1 MFALCSNT
9 VPVNERQKDQVP
21 QPIAPL
27 PANVSPDVASLL
39 NEAVDCAALADG
51 LVFAERAFALAQ
63 HRTPLDR
70 AAAAHVTCF
79 FLYRTGATDRTITFG
94 ESMLPLVKA
103 EPMPAAYAEML
114 RWIGVCACDSGL
126 FGVAIKHATEGY
138 RLADQT
144 NDQRGRVLAFS
155 LLGGCFERSGDPWQ
169 GERLL
174 RDGLALAREL
184 DEPYPLITTLNNL
197 AAVLIGK
204 FYSLRDGWAATE
216 GRTAL
221 EDCLPLAREV
231 LHMAPIIGDP
241 YLDAFAH
248 GNLGEV
254 LVHLGQLEEANT
266 LLRAALALADIGG
279 YHAVSPRVRCSMG
292 ELNLARGDFS
302 TARIELSA
310 LLAERNHLPTVS
322 TQMRVHYALYLAHR
336 GEGNAAAALAQ
347 LEAFRKIESQRSMQ
361 QLKAKSE
368 HMVMRL
374 EADETQRKGL
384 EQAYGVAQAHAS
396 RASELERITLEDE
409 LTGLGNRRALDM
421 KLADMVASA
430 RTTSAPLVVVLL
442 DLDHFKQINDRF
454 GHTVGDRV
462 LVQVARLLGE
472 HTRSSDVVVRSGGE
486 EFVLV
491 MPGTSAPDAFDICER
506 LRQRVSDY
514 PWATIAS
521 ELRVAVSAGIASAP
535 DYDAGTLVERAD
547 LAMYRAKRAGRNRI
561 AVAA

>member
-1 MFALCSNT
+1 M
-9 VPVNERQKDQVP
+9 P

-27 PANVSPDVASLL
+27 PADVTPAIAALL
-39 NEAVDCAALADG
+39 TEAIDCAALADG
-51 LVFAERAFALAQ
+51 LVIGERALALAQ
-63 HRTPLDR
+63 TSTSLDR

-79 FLYRTGATDRTITFG
+79 FLYRTGATERTITFG
-94 ESMLPLVKA
+94 EAMLPLLKA
-103 EPMPAAYAEML
+103 EAMHAAYAEML
-114 RWIGVCACDSGL
+114 RWVGVCACDSGL
-126 FGVAIKHATEGY
+126 FGIAIKRATEGY
-138 RLADQT
+138 RLADEM

-184 DEPYPLITTLNNL
+184 NEPYPLITTMNNL

-204 FYSLRDGWAATE
+204 FYSLRDGWAASE
-216 GRTAL
+216 GRSAL
-221 EDCLPLAREV
+221 DDCLPLAREV
-231 LHMAPIIGDP
+231 LKMAPIIGDP
-241 YLDAFAH
+241 YLSAFAH

-254 LVHLGQLEEANT
+254 LVHLGQLEEADK
-266 LLRAALALADIGG
+266 LLHEALALAEAGG
-279 YHAVSPRVRCSMG
+279 YHAVWPRVRCSIG
-292 ELNLARGDFS
+292 ELHLARGDS
-302 TARIELSA
+302 HAAKEELSA
-310 LLAERNHLPTVS
+310 LLGERSHLPTVS

-336 GEGNAAAALAQ
+336 NDGDTAAALAQ

-374 EADETQRKGL
+374 EADESQRKGL
-384 EQAYGVAQAHAS
+384 EHAHGVARAHAS
-396 RASELERITLEDE
+396 RASELERMTLEDE
-409 LTGLGNRRALDM
+409 LTGLGNRRALDL
-421 KLADMVASA
+421 KLTEMVTNARSA
-430 RTTSAPLVVVLL
+430 EAPLVVVLL

-462 LVQVARLLGE
+462 LVQVAKLLNE
-472 HTRSSDVVVRSGGE
+472 HTRASDIVTRTGGE

-491 MPGTSAPDAFDICER
+491 MPGTSAPDAFDLCER
-506 LRQRVSDY
+506 LRQRVSGY
-514 PWATIAS
+514 PWATIAP

-535 DYDAGTLVERAD
+535 GYDAALLVERAD
-547 LAMYRAKRAGRNRI
+547 LAMYSAKRAGRNRV

>member
-1 MFALCSNT
+1 M
-9 VPVNERQKDQVP
+9 P

-27 PANVSPDVASLL
+27 PAELSPDIALL
-39 NEAVDCAALADG
+39 LDEAVDCAALADG
-51 LVFAERAFALAQ
+51 LVIAERAFALAQ
-63 HRTPLDR
+63 NRTSLDR

-79 FLYRTGATDRTITFG
+79 FLYRTGATERTMTFG
-94 ESMLPLVKA
+94 EAMLPLVKA
-103 EPMPAAYAEML
+103 ESMPAAYAEML
-114 RWIGVCACDSGL
+114 RWIGVSACDSGL

-138 RLADQT
+138 HLANQT

-174 RDGLALAREL
+174 RDGLALARQL

-204 FYSLRDGWAATE
+204 FYSLREGWAAKE
-216 GRTAL
+216 GRAAL

-231 LHMAPIIGDP
+231 LHMSPIIGDP

-254 LVHLGQLEEANT
+254 LVHLGQLEEART
-266 LLRAALALADIGG
+266 LLHAALALAEIGG
-279 YHAVSPRVRCSMG
+279 YHAVSPRVRCSIG
-292 ELNLARGDFS
+292 ELNLARGDFR
-302 TARIELSA
+302 TARTELTA
-310 LLAERNHLPTVS
+310 LLAERNHLPTIA

-336 GEGNAAAALAQ
+336 GEGDTTAALAQ
-347 LEAFRKIESQRSMQ
+347 LEAFRRIESQRSMQ

-374 EADETQRKGL
+374 EADETQRQGL

-396 RASELERITLEDE
+396 RAIELERITLEDE
-409 LTGLGNRRALDM
+409 LTGLGNRRALDL
-421 KLADMVASA
+421 KLAAMVAKA
-430 RTTSAPLVVVLL
+430 RTTDAPLVVVLL

-462 LVQVARLLGE
+462 LVQVAKLLSE
-472 HTRSSDVVVRSGGE
+472 HTRASDMVVRSGGE

-491 MPGTSAPDAFDICER
+491 MPGTCAPDAFDICER
-506 LRQRVSDY
+506 LRLRISDY
-514 PWATIAS
+514 PWATIAP

-535 DYDAGTLVERAD
+535 EYDAATLVERAD

-561 AVAA
+561 AVAT

>member
-1 MFALCSNT
+1 M
-9 VPVNERQKDQVP
+9 P

-27 PANVSPDVASLL
+27 SADVSPDIASLL
-39 NEAVDCAALADG
+39 NEAVDCAALSDG
-51 LVFAERAFALAQ
+51 LIVAERAFALAQ
-63 HRTPLDR
+63 KRTSLDR
-70 AAAAHVTCF
+70 ASAAHVTCF
-79 FLYRTGATDRTITFG
+79 FLYRTGATERVMTFG
-94 ESMLPLVKA
+94 EAMLPLVKLEA
-103 EPMPAAYAEML
+103 MPAAYAEML

-138 RLADQT
+138 HLADQM

-174 RDGLALAREL
+174 RDGLALARQFG
-184 DEPYPLITTLNNL
+184 EPYPLITTLNNL

-204 FYSLRDGWAATE
+204 FYSLREGWAATE
-216 GRTAL
+216 GRAAL
-221 EDCLPLAREV
+221 ADCLPLAREV
-231 LHMAPIIGDP
+231 LQMSPIIGDP

-254 LVHLGQLEEANT
+254 LVHLGQLSEAET
-266 LLRAALALADIGG
+266 LLHAALALAESGG
-279 YHAVSPRVRCSMG
+279 YHAVSPRVRCSIG
-292 ELNLARGDFS
+292 ELKLARGDFR
-302 TARIELSA
+302 TARIELTA
-310 LLAERNHLPTVS
+310 LLAEQKHLPTIS

-336 GEGNAAAALAQ
+336 GEGDTTAALAQ
-347 LEAFRKIESQRSMQ
+347 LEAFRRIESQRSMQ

-384 EQAYGVAQAHAS
+384 EKAYGVAQAHAS

-409 LTGLGNRRALDM
+409 LTGLGNRRALDL
-421 KLADMVASA
+421 KLAGMVANA
-430 RTTSAPLVVVLL
+430 RTTDAPLVVVLL

-462 LVQVARLLGE
+462 LVQVARLLSE
-472 HTRSSDVVVRSGGE
+472 HTRASDMVVRSGGE

-506 LRQRVSDY
+506 LRQRVSGY
-514 PWATIAS
+514 PWATIAP
-521 ELRVAVSAGIASAP
+521 ELHVAVSAGIASAP
-535 DYDAGTLVERAD
+535 DYDAATLVERAD
-547 LAMYRAKRAGRNRI
+547 LAMYRAKRAGRNRV

>member
-1 MFALCSNT
+1 M
-9 VPVNERQKDQVP
+9 P

-27 PANVSPDVASLL
+27 HADVAPDIASLL
-39 NEAVDCAALADG
+39 TDAVDCAALADG
-51 LVFAERAFALAQ
+51 LVIAERALALAQ
-63 HRTPLDR
+63 SRNSLDR

-79 FLYRTGATDRTITFG
+79 FLYRTGATERTITLG
-94 ESMLPLVKA
+94 EAMLPLVKL
-103 EPMPAAYAEML
+103 EPMQVAYAEML
-114 RWIGVCACDSGL
+114 RWVGVCACDMGL
-126 FGVAIKHATEGY
+126 FGVAIKRATEGY
-138 RLADQT
+138 RLADET

-184 DEPYPLITTLNNL
+184 NEPYPLIATLNNL

-204 FYSLRDGWAATE
+204 FYSLRDSWAANE
-216 GRTAL
+216 GRAAL

-231 LHMAPIIGDP
+231 LEMVPTIGDP
-241 YLDAFAH
+241 YFDAFAH

-254 LVHLGQLEEANT
+254 LVHLGHWDEANAM
-266 LLRAALALADIGG
+266 LRAALALADIGG

-292 ELNLARGDFS
+292 ELNLARGDFV
-302 TARIELSA
+302 TARIELTA
-310 LLAERNHLPTVS
+310 LLADGSHLATVS

-336 GEGNAAAALAQ
+336 GEGNASAALAQ

-384 EQAYGVAQAHAS
+384 EQAYGVARAHAS
-396 RASELERITLEDE
+396 RASELERISLEDD

-421 KLADMVASA
+421 KLAGMVAAA
-430 RTTSAPLVVVLL
+430 RAHDLPLVVVLV
-442 DLDHFKQINDRF
+442 DLDHFKQINDQF

-462 LVQVARLLGE
+462 LVQIAQFLIE
-472 HTRSSDVVVRSGGE
+472 HTRAGDLVTRSGGE

-491 MPGTSAPDAFDICER
+491 MPGTTAQDAYDICER
-506 LRQRVSDY
+506 LRLRVSDH
-514 PWATIAS
+514 PWSAIAPA
-521 ELRVAVSAGIASAP
+521 LNVAFSAGISSAP
-535 DYDAGTLVERAD
+535 DYDAATLVERAD